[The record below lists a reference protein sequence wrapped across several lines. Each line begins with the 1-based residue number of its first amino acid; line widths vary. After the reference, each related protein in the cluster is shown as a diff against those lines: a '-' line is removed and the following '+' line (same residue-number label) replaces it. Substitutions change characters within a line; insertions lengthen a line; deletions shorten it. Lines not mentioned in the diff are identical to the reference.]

1 MDSKKNDNPLT
12 ETGKA
17 EEKKK
22 NKNSIQAPNRCLI
35 YTFTSLFC
43 LNILTEKHVWEV
55 SAAPIER

>member
-22 NKNSIQAPNRCLI
+22 QKQ
-35 YTFTSLFC
+35 YTSS
-43 LNILTEKHVWEV
+43 K
-55 SAAPIER
+55 